1 MMQNVI
7 RIFRNHENVIKN
19 VMKRKKNT
27 YRKISKKRRY
37 SFIRKKNLNVY
48 LEYRDIKPNKN
59 EKTCKNFEVSLK
71 LSNFGLNFKI

>member
-1 MMQNVI
+1 MVQNVI
-7 RIFRNHENVIKN
+7 RIFRNHENVIK
-19 VMKRKKNT
+19 MLWKEKNT

-71 LSNFGLNFKI
+71 LPNFGLNFKI